1 MCSTGQ
7 VLGFDKKEILIGKD
21 TQCDMIWTQPYIS
34 RMHLKIIHN
43 EDQSYTVVDLNSTN
57 GTYLFDVKDASW
69 KRVPLGKNG
78 NYAGCEDKSWIVRN
92 SNYLGCMLLFV
103 KLQ

>member
-7 VLGFDKKEILIGKD
+7 VLNFDKNEILIGKD
-21 TQCDMIWTQPYIS
+21 TRCDMIWTQPYIS

-57 GTYLFDVKDASW
+57 GTYAVDDEQGASW
-69 KRVPLGKNG
+69 QRIPSGEERVVQQGAKIRVGSSEISIL
-78 NYAGCEDKSWIVRN
+78 
-92 SNYLGCMLLFV
+92 
-103 KLQ
+103 